1 MSSGPKQII
10 RNENTVID
18 ISFKIANC
26 EDALRAS
33 DILANIADSFGD
45 TDTSPK
51 RRRRTKAEMAAAAAP
66 GWQATESVE
75 VEAKPDA
82 VSLYLAAGGAL
93 PEPQPGPEPELGP
106 DEPDEPE
113 QEQPV
118 ATISKAELL
127 AKVRPIAQDLG
138 VAWMIPFL
146 KKHGVETISQLP
158 KSVLVGIMAGETDV

>member
-1 MSSGPKQII
+1 M
-10 RNENTVID
+10 ID

-45 TDTSPK
+45 TDTTPK
-51 RRRRTKAEMAAAAAP
+51 RRRRTKAEMAAASAP

-75 VEAKPDA
+75 AETKPDA

-93 PEPQPGPEPELGP
+93 PEPEPELGP

-113 QEQPV
+113 QEQPA
-118 ATISKAELL
+118 ATITKAELL

-138 VAWMIPFL
+138 VAWMMPFL
-146 KKHGVETISQLP
+146 KKHGAETISQLP
-158 KSVLVGIMAGETDV
+158 ESVLVGILAGETDV

>member
-1 MSSGPKQII
+1 M
-10 RNENTVID
+10 ID

-45 TDTSPK
+45 TDTTPK
-51 RRRRTKAEMAAAAAP
+51 RRRRTKAEKAAASAS

-75 VEAKPDA
+75 AEAKPDA

-93 PEPQPGPEPELGP
+93 PEPLPELGP

-113 QEQPV
+113 QEQPA
-118 ATISKAELL
+118 ATITKAELL
-127 AKVRPIAQDLG
+127 SKVRPIAQDLG
-138 VAWMIPFL
+138 VAWMMPFL

-158 KSVLVGIMAGETDV
+158 EFVLVGIMAGETDV